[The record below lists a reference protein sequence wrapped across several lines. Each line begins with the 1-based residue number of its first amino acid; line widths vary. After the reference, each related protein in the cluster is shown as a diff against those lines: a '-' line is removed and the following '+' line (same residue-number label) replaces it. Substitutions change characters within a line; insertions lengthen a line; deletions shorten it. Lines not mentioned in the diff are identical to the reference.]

1 MKIILKMK
9 NWLIIFQN
17 LKQIFIFKKRNIIIL
32 I

>member
-9 NWLIIFQN
+9 NRLIIFQN